1 MKIRQQLVSEWLV
14 GWLAGWLFSAPTGS
28 ARRRPNLKPTLHVP
42 PPGAGGAARLWQKS
56 CSLSWIATRM
66 LAGLQSKVILVIAL
80 AYEPPPGRGG

>member
-1 MKIRQQLVSEWLV
+1 MSGWSV
-14 GWLAGWLFSAPTGS
+14 GRLFSAPTGS
-28 ARRRPNLKPTLHVP
+28 ARERLNLKLTLHVP

-66 LAGLQSKVILVIAL
+66 LAGLQSKVILVMAD